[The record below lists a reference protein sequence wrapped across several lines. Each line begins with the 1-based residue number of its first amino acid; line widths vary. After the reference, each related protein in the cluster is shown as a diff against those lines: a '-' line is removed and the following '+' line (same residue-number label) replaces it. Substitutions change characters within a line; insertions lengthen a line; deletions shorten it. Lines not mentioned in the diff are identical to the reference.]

1 VEAHD
6 GAFSVE
12 NIESGFR
19 GTGIFPY
26 NRCKVLDRVKLTI
39 QDCIEIRPL
48 TPIETATPFTESVL
62 TSSPLNTEEARSA
75 NAALLSQ
82 ITAGGVL
89 STPARNY
96 AKCVIQRSERV
107 QVRNII
113 IEEEH
118 NKLKMAVTRR
128 KTILSGKRKS
138 IDGRHILTSAEI
150 LAEIEEAERNTKRRR
165 TNKGKKGKR
174 TGSQVAEDSTEE
186 SEASQDEMVV
196 VLDCIEVE
204 Q

>member
-1 VEAHD
+1 MP
-6 GAFSVE
+6 
-12 NIESGFR
+12 I
-19 GTGIFPY
+19 
-26 NRCKVLDRVKLTI
+26 I
-39 QDCIEIRPL
+39 QDCIEIRPS
-48 TPIETATPFTESVL
+48 TPTETTTPFTQSVL

-75 NAALLSQ
+75 NAALMSQ
-82 ITAGGVL
+82 ISAGGVL

-96 AKCVIQRSERV
+96 AKCVIRRSEQV

-118 NKLKMAVTRR
+118 NKLKAAVTKR
-128 KTILSGKRKS
+128 KAILSGKRKS
-138 IDGRHILTSAEI
+138 IDGKHILTVPEM
-150 LAEIEEAERNTKRRR
+150 LAEIKEAERNTKRRR
-165 TNKGKKGKR
+165 TNRGKKGKR
-174 TGSQVAEDSTEE
+174 TASQVAENSTEE